1 MLTVEQL
8 QSAADKVKE
17 RSDTALGFSHAV
29 TPEEFDRLCREKGI
43 DPDLGCGA
51 QCVGLDV
58 EPCVG
63 LDVEPKTIHAVAE
76 KMDPHPL
83 VCAPVALGIL
93 VGIQAERDRNG
104 GNA

>member
-58 EPCVG
+58 EP
-63 LDVEPKTIHAVAE
+63 KTIHAVAE

-83 VCAPVALGIL
+83 VCAAVALGIL